1 MSETQTT
8 SNPPSEPLR
17 VPTALAVMV
26 DQLASLA
33 WAKLGLQPDPLTGK
47 IEPDLVDAKLA
58 IDCMGDLIARLTPS
72 LDADDR
78 RQVENLLRDLR
89 VNYVSRAG
97 SAE

>member
-1 MSETQTT
+1 MSETQSASQT
-8 SNPPSEPLR
+8 PSEPLR
-17 VPTALAVMV
+17 VPTALAILI
-26 DQLASLA
+26 DQLATLA

-47 IEPDLVDAKLA
+47 IEPDLADAKLA
-58 IDCMGDLIARLTPS
+58 IDCAGDLIARLAPI

-97 SAE
+97 NAE